1 MKKFICLFLTAVC
14 LLACVPIFATTPQ
27 TATLMNC
34 DTGRYITDTNGNQT
48 FTISSED
55 AGTTFQNDS
64 GQYLDLRGTSAT
76 LSSSAVYYTVTQA
89 EFDRHQIKL
98 ANGNYV
104 YDSDDGIDNTATLAN
119 ASNGSLINTAW
130 FITPADER
138 APLRILTLGDS
149 LTYGVDLELIG
160 EEPRVAY
167 RQTLSRNLIDY
178 FGEVVFVGNVDK
190 YTTTINDPY
199 LYRHSGYS
207 GYVIEDVYHVD
218 QHPGIKPM
226 VDEMMAKY
234 KPDIVIMMLGT
245 NDLGLALMVKDIIP
259 RWESFVKQVEAQ
271 LPENGL
277 LLCSALP
284 PISTTPKEP
293 TFNEK
298 IQSKVHA
305 LANEG
310 YKIGFVDPHT
320 PMEPD
325 EDSYLNSDGVHF
337 NALGYNMIGRIFT
350 DAITSAYT
358 QSSEKVTPNPLI
370 PVDPFAEPVESS
382 SQSQP
387 DNTPTSI
394 SPIIWVLV
402 GLGTAIVVAIVVLI
416 LVLRKKK

>member
-1 MKKFICLFLTAVC
+1 MKKFICLLLAAAC
-14 LLACVPIFATTPQ
+14 LLSCIPIFATTPQ
-27 TATLMNC
+27 TVTLMNC
-34 DTGRYITDTNGNQT
+34 DTGRFITDANGNQT
-48 FTISSED
+48 FTISSQTD
-55 AGTTFQNDS
+55 GTTFQNDS
-64 GQYLDLRGTSAT
+64 GQYLDLRSASAT

-89 EFDRHQIKL
+89 EMGRYQIKL
-98 ANGNYV
+98 ANGNYI
-104 YDSDDGIDNTATLAN
+104 YDSDEGVDNTATLAHT
-119 ASNGSLINTAW
+119 SNGSPINTAW
-130 FITPADER
+130 FITPANEQE
-138 APLRILTLGDS
+138 PLRILTLGDS
-149 LTYGVDLELIG
+149 LTYGVNLDLSG
-160 EEPRVAY
+160 DEPRVAY

-190 YTTTINDPY
+190 YTTTITDPH

-245 NDLGLALMVKDIIP
+245 NDLGLALMVNDIIP

-320 PMEPD
+320 PMEPN
-325 EDSYLNSDGVHF
+325 EDGYLNSDGVHF
-337 NALGYNMIGRIFT
+337 NAVGYNMIGRIFT

-358 QSSEKVTPNPLI
+358 QSGEKVSPNPLI
-370 PVDPFAEPVESS
+370 PTDPYAEPIESS
-382 SQSQP
+382 SQSQTE
-387 DNTPTSI
+387 NTPSAI
-394 SPIIWVLV
+394 SSVTWILI
-402 GLGTAIVVAIVVLI
+402 GLGVAIVIAVVVLI
-416 LVLRKKK
+416 FVLRKKK

>member
-1 MKKFICLFLTAVC
+1 
-14 LLACVPIFATTPQ
+14 
-27 TATLMNC
+27 MNC

-89 EFDRHQIKL
+89 EFGRYQIKL

-119 ASNGSLINTAW
+119 TSNGSLINTAW

-160 EEPRVAY
+160 AEPRVAY

-245 NDLGLALMVKDIIP
+245 NDLGLALMVNDIIP

-350 DAITSAYT
+350 EAITSAYT

-387 DNTPTSI
+387 DNTPTPI
-394 SPIIWVLV
+394 SPIVWVLV

>member
-1 MKKFICLFLTAVC
+1 MKKFVCLFLTVIC
-14 LLACVPIFATTPQ
+14 ILSCIPISATTPQ
-27 TATLMNC
+27 SVTLMNC
-34 DTGRYITDTNGNQT
+34 DTGRFITDANGNQS
-48 FTISSED
+48 FTMASESD
-55 AGTTFQNDS
+55 GTTFQDDS
-64 GQYLDLRGTSAT
+64 GQYLDLRGTSASF
-76 LSSSAVYYTVTQA
+76 SSSAIYYTVIEA
-89 EFDRHQIKL
+89 EFGRYQIKL
-98 ANGNYV
+98 ANGNYI
-104 YDSDDGIDNTATLAN
+104 YDSDDGVDNTATITN
-119 ASNGSLINTAW
+119 TSNGSLINTAW
-130 FITPADER
+130 FITPADEQ

-149 LTYGVDLELIG
+149 LTYGVNLDLTG
-160 EEPRVAY
+160 NEPRVAY
-167 RQTLSRNLIDY
+167 RQTLSKELIDY

-190 YTTTINDPY
+190 YTTTIAEPY

-259 RWESFVKQVEAQ
+259 RWESFVKQVESQ

-298 IQSKVHA
+298 IQSKIHT

-320 PMEPD
+320 PMEPE
-325 EDSYLNSDGVHF
+325 EDIFLNSDGVHF
-337 NALGYNMIGRIFT
+337 NARGYDMIGRIFT

-358 QSSEKVTPNPLI
+358 MSGEKISPNPLI
-370 PVDPFAEPVESS
+370 PTDPYAEPVESS
-382 SQSQP
+382 SQSQTNDSP
-387 DNTPTSI
+387 AST
-394 SPIIWVLV
+394 SPIVWVLI
-402 GLGTAIVVAIVVLI
+402 GLGSAIVIAIVLLI
-416 LVLRKKK
+416 FILRKKK